1 MYLKTMDSSEII
13 VTFMTNGINIHI
25 TGVILSKKIYF
36 KGRDLNNEKE
46 IIRSNTINAHQKLNS
61 SMTNETTD
69 KTFSELLNRCIH
81 KELKDRINNFD
92 AEALSIMIAAKQRV
106 KQELEHYE
114 DTIKYVALALKPFY
128 IVCLV
133 SISIQS
139 PELV

>member
-1 MYLKTMDSSEII
+1 MLIK
-13 VTFMTNGINIHI
+13 NQIHQRWMKMQ
-25 TGVILSKKIYF
+25 ILSIQNYLI
-36 KGRDLNNEKE
+36 DLY
-46 IIRSNTINAHQKLNS
+46 R
-61 SMTNETTD
+61 
-69 KTFSELLNRCIH
+69 
-81 KELKDRINNFD
+81 ELKDRINHFD

-106 KQELEHYE
+106 KKELEYYE

>member
-1 MYLKTMDSSEII
+1 MGNSEII
-13 VTFMTNGINIHI
+13 ATFMTNGIVMQISE
-25 TGVILSKKIYF
+25 VMLSKKIDLE
-36 KGRDLNNEKE
+36 GRGPNDEKE
-46 IIRSNTINAHQKLNS
+46 IVGRNTLKLDEKTNS
-61 SMTNETTD
+61 LRPDETAEI
-69 KTFSELLNRCIH
+69 KFSELLNQCIYR
-81 KELKDRINNFD
+81 ELKDRINNFD

-106 KQELEHYE
+106 KQELEYYE